1 MGNMSFVSIDWTLIF
16 QWGNL
21 LILYLIIKKFLFAP
35 IQKMIADRENE
46 VKNLLDTAEQAKQDA
61 LAMKEEYTQHLENA
75 KDEANE
81 ILKNANKKAVL
92 RSEEII
98 RDAQEKAGAIMAK
111 ADVQIEMERKRA
123 FEEVKQ
129 DISDIALLAASKVVE
144 RELSPEE
151 HQRLI
156 SEFIDQVDDAGEC

>member
-1 MGNMSFVSIDWTLIF
+1 MEGNTNFVSIDWTLLF

-21 LILYLIIKKFLFAP
+21 LILYLIVKHFLFSP
-35 IQKMIADRENE
+35 IQKMIAQRQNE
-46 VKNLLDTAEQAKQDA
+46 VKAIYDHAEKAQQDA
-61 LAMKEEYTQHLENA
+61 MQMKEEYTRHLENA

-81 ILKNANKKAVL
+81 ILKNANKKAAL

-98 RDAQEKAGAIMAK
+98 REAQEKAQNIVSR
-111 ADVQIEMERKRA
+111 ADVQIEMEKRRA
-123 FEEVKQ
+123 FEEVKK

-151 HQRLI
+151 HQKLI
-156 SEFIDQVDDAGEC
+156 GEFIDHVGDC

>member
-1 MGNMSFVSIDWTLIF
+1 MPFVNLDWTLLF

-21 LILYLIIKKFLFAP
+21 LILYLVIKKFLFGP
-35 IQKMIADRENE
+35 IQKIIESRETE
-46 VKNLLDTAEQAKQDA
+46 VQNLYDTAEQAKNDA
-61 LAMKEEYTQHLENA
+61 VAMKEEYSQHLANA

-81 ILKNANKKAVL
+81 ILKNANKKATV

-98 RDAQEKAGAIMAK
+98 RDAQEKAAAIIAR
-111 ADVQIEMERKRA
+111 ADVQIEMERKHA

-144 RELSPEE
+144 RELSAEE
-151 HQRLI
+151 HERLI
-156 SEFIDQVDDAGEC
+156 GEFIENVGEC

>member
-46 VKNLLDTAEQAKQDA
+46 VKNLFDTAEQAKQDA

-98 RDAQEKAGAIMAK
+98 RDAQDKAGAIVAK
-111 ADVQIEMERKRA
+111 ANVQIEMERKRA

>member
-1 MGNMSFVSIDWTLIF
+1 MPFVNLDWTLLF

-21 LILYLIIKKFLFAP
+21 LILYLVIKKFLFGP
-35 IQKMIADRENE
+35 IQNIIESREKE
-46 VKNLLDTAEQAKQDA
+46 VQALYDAAEQAKNDA
-61 LAMKEEYTQHLENA
+61 AAMKEEYSEHLANA

-81 ILKNANKKAVL
+81 ILKIANKKATV
-92 RSEEII
+92 RGEEII
-98 RDAQEKAGAIMAK
+98 RDAQEKAAAIVAR

-144 RELSPEE
+144 RELSAEE
-151 HQRLI
+151 HERLI
-156 SEFIDQVDDAGEC
+156 GEFIENVGEC

>member
-1 MGNMSFVSIDWTLIF
+1 MGNMPFVNLDWTLIF

-21 LILYLIIKKFLFAP
+21 LILYLVIKKFLFGP
-35 IQKMIADRENE
+35 IQKIIESRENE
-46 VKNLLDTAEQAKQDA
+46 VQNLYDTAEQAKNDA
-61 LAMKEEYTQHLENA
+61 AALKEEYSQHLANA

-81 ILKNANKKAVL
+81 ILKNANKKATV

-98 RDAQEKAGAIMAK
+98 RDAQEKAAAIIAR
-111 ADVQIEMERKRA
+111 ADVQIEMERKHA

-144 RELSPEE
+144 RELSAEE
-151 HQRLI
+151 HERLI
-156 SEFIDQVDDAGEC
+156 GEFIENVGEC

>member
-98 RDAQEKAGAIMAK
+98 RDAQDKAGAIVAK

>member
-1 MGNMSFVSIDWTLIF
+1 MQNMSFVSIDWTLIF

-46 VKNLLDTAEQAKQDA
+46 VKNLFDTAEQAKQDA

-98 RDAQEKAGAIMAK
+98 RDAQDKAGAIVAK

>member
-46 VKNLLDTAEQAKQDA
+46 VKNLFDTAEQAKQDA

-98 RDAQEKAGAIMAK
+98 RDAQDKAGAIVAK

>member
-1 MGNMSFVSIDWTLIF
+1 MGNMPFVNLDWTLIF

-21 LILYLIIKKFLFAP
+21 LILYLVIKKFLFGP
-35 IQKMIADRENE
+35 IQKIIESRENE
-46 VKNLLDTAEQAKQDA
+46 VQNLYDTAEQAKNDA
-61 LAMKEEYTQHLENA
+61 VALKEEYSQHLANA

-81 ILKNANKKAVL
+81 ILKNANKKATV

-98 RDAQEKAGAIMAK
+98 RDAQEKAAAIIAR
-111 ADVQIEMERKRA
+111 ADVQIEMERKHA

-144 RELSPEE
+144 RELSAEE
-151 HQRLI
+151 HERLI
-156 SEFIDQVDDAGEC
+156 GEFIENVGEC

>member
-1 MGNMSFVSIDWTLIF
+1 MPFVNLDWTLIF

-21 LILYLIIKKFLFAP
+21 LILYLVIKKFLFGP
-35 IQKMIADRENE
+35 IQNIIESREKE
-46 VKNLLDTAEQAKQDA
+46 VQALYDAAEQAKNDA
-61 LAMKEEYTQHLENA
+61 AAMKEEYSEHLANA

-81 ILKNANKKAVL
+81 ILKNANKKATV
-92 RSEEII
+92 RGEEII
-98 RDAQEKAGAIMAK
+98 RDAQEKAAAIVAR

-144 RELSPEE
+144 RELSAEE
-151 HQRLI
+151 HERLI
-156 SEFIDQVDDAGEC
+156 GEFIENVGEC

>member
-1 MGNMSFVSIDWTLIF
+1 MGNMPFVNLDWTLLF

-21 LILYLIIKKFLFAP
+21 LILYLVIKKFLFGP
-35 IQKMIADRENE
+35 IQKIIESHETE
-46 VKNLLDTAEQAKQDA
+46 VQNLYDTAEQAKNDA
-61 LAMKEEYTQHLENA
+61 VAMKEEYSQHLANA

-81 ILKNANKKAVL
+81 ILKNANKKATV

-98 RDAQEKAGAIMAK
+98 RDAQEKAAAIIAR
-111 ADVQIEMERKRA
+111 ADVQIEMERKHA

-144 RELSPEE
+144 RELSAEE
-151 HQRLI
+151 HERLI
-156 SEFIDQVDDAGEC
+156 GEFIENVGEC

>member
-1 MGNMSFVSIDWTLIF
+1 MPFVNLDWTLIF

-21 LILYLIIKKFLFAP
+21 LILYLVIKKFLFGP
-35 IQKMIADRENE
+35 IQKIIESRENE
-46 VKNLLDTAEQAKQDA
+46 VQNLYDTAEQAKNDA
-61 LAMKEEYTQHLENA
+61 AALKEEYSQHLANA

-81 ILKNANKKAVL
+81 ILKNANKKATV

-98 RDAQEKAGAIMAK
+98 RDAQEKAAAIIAR
-111 ADVQIEMERKRA
+111 ADVQIEMERKHA

-144 RELSPEE
+144 RELSAEE
-151 HQRLI
+151 HERLI
-156 SEFIDQVDDAGEC
+156 GEFIENVGEC

>member
-1 MGNMSFVSIDWTLIF
+1 MGNMPFVNLDWTLLF

-21 LILYLIIKKFLFAP
+21 LILYLVIKKFLFGP
-35 IQKMIADRENE
+35 IQKIIESRETE
-46 VKNLLDTAEQAKQDA
+46 VQNLYDTAEQAKNDA
-61 LAMKEEYTQHLENA
+61 VAMKEEYSQHLANA

-81 ILKNANKKAVL
+81 ILKNANKKATV

-98 RDAQEKAGAIMAK
+98 RDAQEKAAAIIAR
-111 ADVQIEMERKRA
+111 ADVQIEMERKHA

-144 RELSPEE
+144 RELSAEE
-151 HQRLI
+151 HERLI
-156 SEFIDQVDDAGEC
+156 GEFIENVGEC

>member
-1 MGNMSFVSIDWTLIF
+1 MPFVNLDWTLLF

-21 LILYLIIKKFLFAP
+21 LILYLVIKKFLFGP
-35 IQKMIADRENE
+35 IQKIIECRETE
-46 VKNLLDTAEQAKQDA
+46 VQNLYDTAEQAKNDA
-61 LAMKEEYTQHLENA
+61 VAMKEEYSQHLANA

-81 ILKNANKKAVL
+81 ILKNANKKATV

-98 RDAQEKAGAIMAK
+98 RDAQEKAAAIIAR
-111 ADVQIEMERKRA
+111 ADVQIEMERKHA

-144 RELSPEE
+144 RELSAEE
-151 HQRLI
+151 HERLI
-156 SEFIDQVDDAGEC
+156 GEFIENVGEC

>member
-1 MGNMSFVSIDWTLIF
+1 MGNMPFVNLDWTLLF

-21 LILYLIIKKFLFAP
+21 LILYLVIKKFLFGP
-35 IQKMIADRENE
+35 IQKIIESRETE
-46 VKNLLDTAEQAKQDA
+46 VQNLYDTAEQAKNDA
-61 LAMKEEYTQHLENA
+61 VAMKEEYSQHLANA

-81 ILKNANKKAVL
+81 ILKNANKKATV

-98 RDAQEKAGAIMAK
+98 RDAQEKAAAIIAR

-144 RELSPEE
+144 RELSAEE
-151 HQRLI
+151 HERLI
-156 SEFIDQVDDAGEC
+156 GEFIENVGEC

>member
-1 MGNMSFVSIDWTLIF
+1 MGNTSFVSIDWTLVF

-21 LILYLIIKKFLFAP
+21 LILFLVVKHFLFKP
-35 IQKMIADRENE
+35 IQKMLADRENE
-46 VKNLLDTAEQAKQDA
+46 VKSMYETAERAQQDA
-61 LAMKEEYTQHLENA
+61 LSMKEEYTHHLETA

-81 ILKNANKKAVL
+81 ILKNANKKAAL
-92 RSEEII
+92 RGEEII
-98 RDAQEKAGAIMAK
+98 REAQDKAGNILAR
-111 ADVQIEMERKRA
+111 ADVQIEQERKRA

-156 SEFIDQVDDAGEC
+156 GEFIDSVGDS

>member
-1 MGNMSFVSIDWTLIF
+1 MGNMPFVNIDWTLIF

-21 LILYLIIKKFLFAP
+21 LILYLVIKKFLFGP
-35 IQKMIADRENE
+35 IQKIIESRENE
-46 VKNLLDTAEQAKQDA
+46 VQTLYDTAEQAKNDA
-61 LAMKEEYTQHLENA
+61 VAMKEEYSKHLANA

-81 ILKNANKKAVL
+81 ILKNANKKATV

-98 RDAQEKAGAIMAK
+98 RDAQEKASAIVAR

-144 RELSPEE
+144 RELSAQE
-151 HQRLI
+151 HERLI
-156 SEFIDQVDDAGEC
+156 GEFIENVGGC

>member
-1 MGNMSFVSIDWTLIF
+1 MGNMPFVNIDWTLIF

-21 LILYLIIKKFLFAP
+21 LILYIVIKKYLFGP
-35 IQKMIADRENE
+35 IQKIIERRENE
-46 VKNLLDTAEQAKQDA
+46 VQNLYDTAEQAKTDA
-61 LAMKEEYTQHLENA
+61 LAMKEEYSKHLANA

-81 ILKNANKKAVL
+81 ILKNANKKATV

-98 RDAQEKAGAIMAK
+98 RDAQEKASAIVAR

-144 RELSPEE
+144 RELSAQE
-151 HQRLI
+151 HERLI
-156 SEFIDQVDDAGEC
+156 GEFIENVGGC

>member
-1 MGNMSFVSIDWTLIF
+1 MGNMPFVNLDWTLIF

-21 LILYLIIKKFLFAP
+21 LILYLVIKKFLFGP
-35 IQKMIADRENE
+35 IQKIIESRENE
-46 VKNLLDTAEQAKQDA
+46 VQNLYDTAEQAKNDA
-61 LAMKEEYTQHLENA
+61 YALKEEYSQHLANA

-81 ILKNANKKAVL
+81 ILKNANKKATV

-98 RDAQEKAGAIMAK
+98 RDAQEKAAAIIAR
-111 ADVQIEMERKRA
+111 ADVQIEMERKHA

-144 RELSPEE
+144 RELSAEE
-151 HQRLI
+151 HERLI
-156 SEFIDQVDDAGEC
+156 GEFIENVGEC

>member
-1 MGNMSFVSIDWTLIF
+1 MPFVNLDWTLIF

-21 LILYLIIKKFLFAP
+21 LILYLVIKKFLFGP
-35 IQKMIADRENE
+35 IQKIIESRENE
-46 VKNLLDTAEQAKQDA
+46 VQNLYDTAEQAKNDA
-61 LAMKEEYTQHLENA
+61 VALKEEYSQHLANA

-81 ILKNANKKAVL
+81 ILKNANKKATV

-98 RDAQEKAGAIMAK
+98 RDAQEKAAAIIAR
-111 ADVQIEMERKRA
+111 ADVQIEMERKHA

-144 RELSPEE
+144 RELSAEE
-151 HQRLI
+151 HERLI
-156 SEFIDQVDDAGEC
+156 GEFIENVGEC

>member
-1 MGNMSFVSIDWTLIF
+1 MPFVNLDWTLIF

-21 LILYLIIKKFLFAP
+21 LILYLVIKKFLFGP
-35 IQKMIADRENE
+35 IQKIIESRETE
-46 VKNLLDTAEQAKQDA
+46 VQNLYDTAEQAKNDA
-61 LAMKEEYTQHLENA
+61 VAMKEEYSQHLANA
-75 KDEANE
+75 KDDAKE
-81 ILKNANKKAVL
+81 ILKNANKKATV

-98 RDAQEKAGAIMAK
+98 RDAQEKAAAIIAR

-144 RELSPEE
+144 RELSAEE
-151 HQRLI
+151 HERLI
-156 SEFIDQVDDAGEC
+156 GEFIENVGEC

>member
-1 MGNMSFVSIDWTLIF
+1 MGNMPFVNLDWTLIF

-21 LILYLIIKKFLFAP
+21 LILYLVIKKFLFGP
-35 IQKMIADRENE
+35 IQNIIESREKE
-46 VKNLLDTAEQAKQDA
+46 VQALYDAAEQAKNDA
-61 LAMKEEYTQHLENA
+61 AAMKEEYSEHLANA

-81 ILKNANKKAVL
+81 ILKNANKKATV
-92 RSEEII
+92 RGEEII
-98 RDAQEKAGAIMAK
+98 RDAQEKAAAIVAR

-144 RELSPEE
+144 RELSAEE
-151 HQRLI
+151 HERLI
-156 SEFIDQVDDAGEC
+156 GEFIENVGEC

>member
-1 MGNMSFVSIDWTLIF
+1 MGNMPFVNLDWTLIF

-21 LILYLIIKKFLFAP
+21 LILYLVIKKFLFGP
-35 IQKMIADRENE
+35 IQKIIESRETE
-46 VKNLLDTAEQAKQDA
+46 VQNLYDTAEQAKNDA
-61 LAMKEEYTQHLENA
+61 VAMKEEYSQHLANA

-81 ILKNANKKAVL
+81 ILKNANKKATV

-98 RDAQEKAGAIMAK
+98 RDAQEKAAAIIAR
-111 ADVQIEMERKRA
+111 ADVQIEMERKHA

-144 RELSPEE
+144 RELSAEE
-151 HQRLI
+151 HERLI
-156 SEFIDQVDDAGEC
+156 GEFIENVGEC

>member
-1 MGNMSFVSIDWTLIF
+1 
-16 QWGNL
+16 
-21 LILYLIIKKFLFAP
+21 
-35 IQKMIADRENE
+35 
-46 VKNLLDTAEQAKQDA
+46 
-61 LAMKEEYTQHLENA
+61 MKEEYTQHLENA

-98 RDAQEKAGAIMAK
+98 RDAQDKAGAIVAK

>member
-1 MGNMSFVSIDWTLIF
+1 MDNMPFVNLDWTLLF

-21 LILYLIIKKFLFAP
+21 LILYLVIKKFLFGP
-35 IQKMIADRENE
+35 IQNIIESREKE
-46 VKNLLDTAEQAKQDA
+46 VQALYDAAEQAKNDA
-61 LAMKEEYTQHLENA
+61 AAMKEEYSEHLANA

-81 ILKNANKKAVL
+81 ILKIANKKATV
-92 RSEEII
+92 RGEEII
-98 RDAQEKAGAIMAK
+98 RDAQEKAAAIVAR

-144 RELSPEE
+144 RELSAEE
-151 HQRLI
+151 HERLI
-156 SEFIDQVDDAGEC
+156 GEFIENVGEC

>member
-1 MGNMSFVSIDWTLIF
+1 MPFVNLDWTLIF

-21 LILYLIIKKFLFAP
+21 LILYLVIKKFLFGP
-35 IQKMIADRENE
+35 IQKIIESRETE
-46 VKNLLDTAEQAKQDA
+46 VQNLYDTAEQAKNDA
-61 LAMKEEYTQHLENA
+61 VAMKEEYSQHLANA

-81 ILKNANKKAVL
+81 ILKNANKKATV

-98 RDAQEKAGAIMAK
+98 RDAQEKAAAIIAR
-111 ADVQIEMERKRA
+111 ADVQIEMERKHA

-144 RELSPEE
+144 RELSAEE
-151 HQRLI
+151 HERLI
-156 SEFIDQVDDAGEC
+156 GEFIENVGEC